1 MTTWL
6 YDGTFDGF
14 LSCVF
19 DMYWQR
25 KMDIRIRKEQEHIRG
40 AYEDVIFMPT
50 IIANAE
56 RVWVGLN
63 KKVSPDNLQQFF
75 SCYLSELPAEEDN
88 MVGYI
93 RYVLGHEEGIPSDES
108 NSHVMHVAQLSK
120 KVYREKHRMEKLV
133 SFQLTKD
140 NIYYDIISPDYNVL
154 PLIARHFK
162 EYYADRYWLIYDK
175 RRRFGIYYN
184 LQQVETV
191 RLQFNENYDARYH
204 HSGNIWA
211 MEEVFYQ
218 QIWKACNKD
227 LPLTNSNNPRLQ
239 LQHMPRRYWK
249 YLAEGSV
256 K

>member
-19 DMYWQR
+19 DMYWQK
-25 KMDIRIRKEQEHIRG
+25 KMSIRIRKEQEHIRG
-40 AYEDVIFMPT
+40 AFEDVLFMPT

-56 RVWVGLN
+56 RVWAGLS
-63 KKVSPDNLQQFF
+63 KKAAPEQLQQFF

-93 RYVLGHEEGIPSDES
+93 RYMFDTAVPDAG
-108 NSHVMHVAQLSK
+108 NFYVMHTEQLSK
-120 KVYREKHRMEKLV
+120 KVYKEKHRMESLV

-140 NIYYDIISPDYNVL
+140 NIYYAIISPDYNVL
-154 PLIARHFK
+154 PLMVRHFK
-162 EYYADRYWLIYDK
+162 EHYGDQYWLIYDQ

-184 LQQVETV
+184 LQHVETV
-191 RLQFNENYDARYH
+191 RLQFNANYEARYH
-204 HSGNIWA
+204 HSGNTWTP
-211 MEEVFYQ
+211 EDELYQ
-218 QIWKACNKD
+218 QVWKACNKGEM
-227 LPLTNSNNPRLQ
+227 LTNGNDQRLQ

-249 YLAEGSV
+249 YCLQSN
-256 K
+256 